1 MELNVRP
8 VPVPD
13 PVTQFYWDAAKSGV
27 LAIQGFPEIGH
38 LQHPPSPVP
47 EVPGGAEGI
56 PTAVEVTG
64 RGTLFAYTILHQPFH
79 PGFVDAVPLIIGLTE
94 LDDAPGVR
102 ILTNIVEADP
112 RQLRCGLP
120 WRWCSRPGAN
130 SRCRNSGR
138 CLRPSASLDLSCD
151 RGWFGV

>member
-13 PVTQFYWDAAKSGV
+13 PVSQFYWDAAKSGV

-38 LQHPPSPVP
+38 VQHPPSPVP
-47 EVPGGAEGI
+47 EVPGGAEGT
-56 PTAVEVTG
+56 PAAVEVTG

-112 RQLRCGLP
+112 DELQCGLP
-120 WRWCSRPGAN
+120 MEVVFETRGDFALPQFRPVREAV
-130 SRCRNSGR
+130 SQT
-138 CLRPSASLDLSCD
+138 
-151 RGWFGV
+151 